1 MRRIRLHV
9 DLPLAKGATLD
20 LPMAAAE
27 HAIRVLRLREGDA
40 VTLFNG
46 DGHDYQGHLDTCN
59 RTRARVFLESVAA
72 VDRESSLPLVL
83 AQAIARG
90 EKMDWVVQKATELG
104 VMGIVPLNSERSE
117 VRLDARR
124 ADKRHKHWQAVAVS
138 ACEQSGRAR
147 VPWIDPPRNLADWL
161 DSLGEMSQL
170 RLALLP
176 DAQMRVRDLSPSTS
190 GAILAIGPE
199 GGWGDRDLA
208 ALHAAKFTGLNLG
221 PRVLRTETAGPAALA
236 ALQALHGDL

>member
-104 VMGIVPLNSERSE
+104 VTGIVPLNSERSE

-147 VPWIDPPRNLADWL
+147 VPWIDP
-161 DSLGEMSQL
+161 
-170 RLALLP
+170 
-176 DAQMRVRDLSPSTS
+176 SPSTS